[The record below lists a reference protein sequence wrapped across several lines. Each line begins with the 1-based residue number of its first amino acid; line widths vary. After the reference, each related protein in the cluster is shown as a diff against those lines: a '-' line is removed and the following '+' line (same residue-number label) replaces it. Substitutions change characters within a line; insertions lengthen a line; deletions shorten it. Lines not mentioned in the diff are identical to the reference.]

1 MNLGA
6 SANYQLKV
14 TDANGCESLAFA
26 SLSEPTEIDILT
38 STVTPAYCEDVAT
51 GGISVI
57 ATGGTL
63 QNDSDY
69 SYAWDNSGS
78 FQQLTN
84 ILTNQEA
91 GDYTVT
97 VTDDNG
103 CQQSK
108 TINLPLQPTFE
119 STTLSTSTSC
129 YQGADGSATVNLSGG
144 YAPYSHSWT
153 YNNGNTVSTSTS
165 SASYTIANV
174 PYGIYS
180 VLIVDGNG
188 CDISDTGF
196 VSQPLPLEY
205 QLNKLTDQSCYGDFS
220 LCDGSIELSIEG
232 GNSIYHYSW
241 FDNQGVLLGSDSIVS
256 NHPQQSLDTISGLC
270 EGFHT

>member
-1 MNLGA
+1 MLPLQIQPDVSLRILLLVVQPNPLQAAVRISEISCFGASDGILEAIGSGGTAPYSYQWLDGSVDLGQDSVIMNLGA

-108 TINLPLQPTFE
+108 TINLPLQPT
-119 STTLSTSTSC
+119 LK
-129 YQGADGSATVNLSGG
+129 
-144 YAPYSHSWT
+144 
-153 YNNGNTVSTSTS
+153 
-165 SASYTIANV
+165 V
-174 PYGIYS
+174 PQAHQKLLVTEVMMV
-180 VLIVDGNG
+180 VLLLLHRVD
-188 CDISDTGF
+188 
-196 VSQPLPLEY
+196 LPLLIRVY
-205 QLNKLTDQSCYGDFS
+205 LQ
-220 LCDGSIELSIEG
+220 
-232 GNSIYHYSW
+232 
-241 FDNQGVLLGSDSIVS
+241 
-256 NHPQQSLDTISGLC
+256 
-270 EGFHT
+270 